1 MGATVT
7 LMSESLYKRLPMSV
21 RPNLHTVTQN
31 IMTANSTALSV
42 HRKPEF
48 NVYIDQMTH
57 YSEAIVAKL
66 KIDGILGLDFMKAHH
81 CLVDVGIEVLVVNGR
96 EKRLSTE
103 GFLGCYRITAVK
115 TVSIPPR
122 SEVIVPG
129 KICVAEGSTLPT
141 RESIVEPLYNKSRN
155 ECALT
160 ARTVV
165 SPRETVPV
173 RLMNT
178 EEDVKIVHSGTVIGQ
193 LSEVDKVEA
202 SSPKGRSRLP
212 NVLRADL
219 AELLKKSEENF
230 TLLQKEKARYFLL
243 KYTSLFAEK
252 NLDLGRTD
260 VVKHRINT
268 GDSRP
273 IKHQPRIPT
282 QKR

>member
-1 MGATVT
+1 
-7 LMSESLYKRLPMSV
+7 
-21 RPNLHTVTQN
+21 
-31 IMTANSTALSV
+31 
-42 HRKPEF
+42 
-48 NVYIDQMTH
+48 MTH

-81 CLVDVGIEVLVVNGR
+81 CLVDVGKEVLVVNGR

-178 EEDVKIVHSGTVIGQ
+178 EEDVKIVHSGTITGQ
-193 LSEVDKVEA
+193 LSEVDQVEA
-202 SSPKGRSRLP
+202 SSPEVKSRYTNL
-212 NVLRADL
+212 LRVDL
-219 AELLKKSEENF
+219 AELLQKTEGNL
-230 TLLQKEKARYFLL
+230 TLQQKEKATGFLL
-243 KYTSLFAEK
+243 KYSSLFAE
-252 NLDLGRTD
+252 NILDLDRPD
-260 VVKHRINT
+260 VVKHNIDT

-273 IKHQPRIPT
+273 IKQQPRIPT